1 MEDRPNPLHRLAIG
15 LFADG
20 PHNAR
25 SRTAL
30 STRSPHCFQD
40 YLVVGGDCGYSELR
54 FHEDNLVASGLQVVE
69 QIGRGFG
76 RRMLEVVHQH
86 NALTVLLQ
94 LRHY

>member
-30 STRSPHCFQD
+30 STRSPRCFQD
-40 YLVVGGDCGYSELR
+40 YLVVGGDCGNSELR
-54 FHEDNLVASGLQVVE
+54 FHEDNVVASSLEVVE
-69 QIGRGFG
+69 QIHCGLGG
-76 RRMLEVVHQH
+76 RMLEIVHQH
-86 NALTVLLQ
+86 NALAVLLQ